1 MNRNS
6 AREIIRRRRSRLLI
20 KPYIEHVDLII
31 KCQSQIRVYLAKR
44 RSERM
49 KIFIEEGIQE
59 VASVMI
65 QALYRGFRT
74 RNNILQENAASIII
88 TNFIRRAKF
97 HVRRRNA
104 RLCEIRGNLQRIR
117 ANNAIRRWMNR
128 NRYVDIPPP
137 IYPRH
142 HIGNR
147 AELYSANRNVRQEA
161 RQHNWDVL
169 NRRLRVI
176 RNDINSLI
184 PDNTPNTTARETN
197 NRVITPIARPISN
210 TGDLPRRIVTPPDR
224 VLSTRRFA
232 DIPARVDTNNNPY
245 RNQERGR
252 RSQLTTPIRN
262 RRERTPIGGLRRLPN
277 IPPIIPVQ
285 PRIETPP
292 VQDRIR
298 TRLEEI
304 QTQFQDPRIRDIYRN
319 NRIIMPDGNRV
330 LPGLNGGIHLQ
341 PDPLAR
347 EMQPTIRETQPID
360 PRHARD
366 CPICLETRAN
376 FRMINPGCG
385 HLICFA
391 CTQTLI
397 ITALGN
403 ISTQI
408 PIKCPLSTTGCTH
421 MITPYTTGVKQL
433 ITTRDYEKYE
443 KYHII
448 KEYVPTNRLRY
459 CPNSQCGMPFEIN
472 DDIVDT
478 ITSPPRKINF
488 RLSTN
493 CTECETTICIYCN
506 DYAHPTMSC
515 KEFQEKQKNS
525 NDATS
530 EYMKNY
536 CKKCPICKVNVQKLQ
551 TREQELHEK
560 NTGLA
565 GGTSECHHVTCGS
578 CKRDFC
584 WTCLKA
590 YTGAVYYHRTCP
602 NEDCII
608 YFNNKIPTIT
618 NLPLSQHTHIKLQI
632 YNTKHEVVSER
643 VYQINNN
650 QLILGANPNQ
660 YTSKNKTVVV
670 HCTQDGVVKRIEGLL
685 GDYSFRQRNKA
696 IF

>member
-1 MNRNS
+1 MNHNS
-6 AREIIRRRRSRLLI
+6 ARDIIRRRRSRLFI
-20 KPYIEHVDLII
+20 KPYIEHVNLII
-31 KCQSQIRVYLAKR
+31 KCQTYIRVFLAKKR
-44 RSERM
+44 TQRIRA
-49 KIFIEEGIQE
+49 FIEDEIQE
-59 VASVMI
+59 IASTMI
-65 QALYRGFRT
+65 QSLYRGYRT
-74 RNNILQENAASIII
+74 RKHIIHENAASIII
-88 TNFIRRAKF
+88 TNFIRRARF
-97 HVRRRNA
+97 QVRTRNA
-104 RLCEIRGNLQRIR
+104 RLRQIRENLQRIR
-117 ANNAIRRWMNR
+117 ANNIIRRWINR

-142 HIGNR
+142 HIANR
-147 AELYSANRNVRQEA
+147 AELYTANRNIRQEA

-176 RNDINSLI
+176 RRDIDSLI
-184 PDNTPNTTARETN
+184 PDNTQNTRTQVRN
-197 NRVITPIARPISN
+197 NRVITPINNA
-210 TGDLPRRIVTPPDR
+210 GDLSRRIVTPPDR
-224 VLSTRRFA
+224 ILTRRFA
-232 DIPARVDTNNNPY
+232 DVPARVDTNNNPR

-252 RSQLTTPIRN
+252 QSQLATPIRN
-262 RRERTPIGGLRRLPN
+262 IRDRTPIGGLRRIPN
-277 IPPIIPVQ
+277 IPPILPVQ
-285 PRIETPP
+285 PQIETPTI
-292 VQDRIR
+292 QDRVR

-304 QTQFQDPRIRDIYRN
+304 QNQFQDPRIRDIYRN

-347 EMQPTIRETQPID
+347 EMQPTIRDTRPVD

-366 CPICLETRAN
+366 CPICLETKAD

-408 PIKCPLSTTGCTH
+408 PIKCPLSTTGCTQ
-421 MITPYTTGVKQL
+421 MITPYTNGVKQL
-433 ITTRDYEKYE
+433 ITVRDYEKYE

-448 KEYVPTNRLRY
+448 KEYVPHNRLRY

-478 ITSPPRKINF
+478 ITSPPGKINF

-493 CTECETTICIYCN
+493 CIECETMICIYCN
-506 DYAHPTMSC
+506 DYAHPNMSC
-515 KEFQEKQKNS
+515 REFQEKQKNS

-530 EYMKNY
+530 EYIKNY
-536 CKKCPICKVNVQKLQ
+536 CKKCPICKVNVQKQQ

-584 WTCLKA
+584 WTCLKP

-602 NEDCII
+602 NEDCLI
-608 YFNNKIPTIT
+608 YFNNKVPIIS
-618 NLPLSQHTHIKLQI
+618 NLPLGQHTHIKVRIFNIKQETVNEKI
-632 YNTKHEVVSER
+632 
-643 VYQINNN
+643 YQINNN

-670 HCTQDGVVKRIEGLL
+670 HCSQDGVVKRIEGLL